1 MASPASLNNAIDA
14 WRQRNFAWYMGGA
27 TVSLLGLWAQRI
39 AVGWLAWDLTHS
51 ELWLGFIAFAD
62 LFPTVVITPIAGV
75 LADRGDRLAMSRV
88 SQSLAGVISFVLAGL
103 FYAGLLDIWIL
114 FFLSLSLGV
123 TMAFATAARLALVP
137 VLLEPRYVPAALAN
151 DSAIFNACR
160 VVGPMIA
167 AAIIATS
174 NVGGAFLI
182 NGCCFAVFV
191 MCLFRVRILRVESS
205 RRSGG
210 NVLQQ
215 TMDGVR
221 YAAGHPG
228 IGPILI
234 VLTMV
239 AVGVKPFLEMLP
251 ALADEVFHAGVDGF
265 AWLAAAGGAGAVG
278 AALWL
283 AARGTVQGLTRISLS
298 ALVLGSGGI
307 VLVAATGV
315 FWVGLIGAAIAGAAI
330 TLSGTGC
337 QTLMQNAVD
346 GAIRGRVMSLYGM
359 LHRGA
364 PAFGA
369 LAVGGAAEIV
379 GLRLAIA
386 GCAVLLC
393 AVGLALAL
401 PRLKTM
407 IPALEDPVHET
418 NC

>member
-1 MASPASLNNAIDA
+1 MAGSASFQNAIDA
-14 WRQRNFAWYMGGA
+14 WKQRNFAWYMGGA
-27 TVSLLGLWAQRI
+27 TVSLVGLWAQKI

-75 LADRGDRLAMSRV
+75 LADRGDRLAMSRI
-88 SQSLAGVISFVLAGL
+88 SQSLAGVISFAMAGL
-103 FYAGLLDIWIL
+103 FYAGLLDIWTL
-114 FFLSLSLGV
+114 FFLSLALGTV
-123 TMAFATAARLALVP
+123 LAFATAARLALVP
-137 VLLEPRYVPAALAN
+137 VLLEPQYVPAALAN

-182 NGCCFAVFV
+182 NGCCFAIFV
-191 MCLFRVRILRVESS
+191 ACLLRVRILRVESS
-205 RRSGG
+205 SRSGG

-221 YAAGHPG
+221 YAAQHPG

-234 VLTMV
+234 VLTTV

-265 AWLAAAGGAGAVG
+265 AWLAAAGGAGAVVL
-278 AALWL
+278 ALWL
-283 AARGTVQGLTRISLS
+283 AARGTAEGLTKISLS

-307 VLVAATGV
+307 VLVSATEIL
-315 FWVGLIGAAIAGAAI
+315 WVGLIGAAIAGAAI

-364 PAFGA
+364 PALGA
-369 LAVGGAAEIV
+369 LAVGAAAEII

-386 GCAVLLC
+386 GSAVLLC
-393 AVGLALAL
+393 AAGLVIAL

-407 IPALEDPVHET
+407 IPALENPEHKL
-418 NC
+418 